1 MDSSLDTY
9 YKIKNYTFN
18 KCQNYHS
25 NAIQLLKKIDLNQ
38 NLGKEIIDFDD
49 DLNSID
55 INYINYQNE
64 ESKME

>member
-1 MDSSLDTY
+1 
-9 YKIKNYTFN
+9 
-18 KCQNYHS
+18 
-25 NAIQLLKKIDLNQ
+25 LNQ